1 MLNFQLSG
9 MSTTR
14 HPKTWRDFPALLPLK
29 CNRHQIVAQQ
39 NHLFITGGENSE
51 ENKIS
56 DAIYEISITPPHSV
70 QIVCHMPE
78 PRVGHGA
85 ELHDNKVT
93 LQHEIKLDKKK
104 QYLSRQNYGDHEWA
118 IRIIG

>member
-1 MLNFQLSG
+1 MN
-9 MSTTR
+9 TTR

-29 CNRHQIVAQQ
+29 CNRHKIVAHQ

-70 QIVCHMPE
+70 QIACHMPE
-78 PRVGHGA
+78 PRVGHGTV
-85 ELHDNKVT
+85 LHDNKVLDT
-93 LQHEIKLDKKK
+93 IRLNEIRL
-104 QYLSRQNYGDHEWA
+104 E
-118 IRIIG
+118 